1 VTTPDPPA
9 HHAFPWARIGVIV
22 LVVATVVAGIW
33 VGIREFG
40 DGDSSDDPPPPTVFS
55 PESSPA
61 GTPSTATPSGG
72 ATPGVSDER
81 SWPLGSLPHMLSLA
95 PDRLADDSL
104 PLNDVARYA
113 DIAGWMAA
121 CGISTPQSLD
131 DAGLPA
137 WEAQLDNL
145 AIPTSLR
152 ERGLDPVWRQTYGFD
167 LTQVEQVLIIGQAPD
182 YVTVM
187 RGAFDADELQTAWV
201 TSGYQAVEIERQTIW
216 SLAPGDAIDLTAPES
231 RPAMGTLNNVVMLE
245 NGMLIASAKLSRLGS
260 VLEVVNGEAPS
271 LAEHDDVAA
280 FLIPDVGVKRLAS
293 AVISKGSL
301 VQGTVLT
308 MPTAMSTPLAASPEV
323 DGGATPESEPVMPEV
338 NLVLLGI
345 PLENAANLTTTV
357 PQSGSL
363 AAITVIVVFD
373 ELEDA
378 RRANVEIAARLDAG
392 VSPVTQQ
399 PYSDRLPHTTSSVTG
414 ADDRSVVVVVG
425 DLTGGAG
432 NWLGMIGD
440 RDLGFLY
447 WLPEE

>member
-1 VTTPDPPA
+1 
-9 HHAFPWARIGVIV
+9 
-22 LVVATVVAGIW
+22 
-33 VGIREFG
+33 
-40 DGDSSDDPPPPTVFS
+40 
-55 PESSPA
+55 
-61 GTPSTATPSGG
+61 
-72 ATPGVSDER
+72 
-81 SWPLGSLPHMLSLA
+81 
-95 PDRLADDSL
+95 
-104 PLNDVARYA
+104 VARYA